1 MSQSEPNRL
10 SRMSG
15 WLTGEMPRIA
25 PRLPELRSPVA
36 RAVVPIVAGIFF
48 FGVLGLV
55 LWGVAAWLADSGTE
69 VRLGDPVF
77 EISRIDKLA
86 DSIAKGGPQLY
97 PDLKDPSGGRSVVVD
112 HEGTTDA
119 GGWVVYRPFPFDRDG
134 ETCFAT
140 QTPKTRKFVDCEDR
154 VLDVT
159 QLQLANDV
167 AVSFKDGRVLVLA
180 FADAVA
186 PATTVAG

>member
-1 MSQSEPNRL
+1 
-10 SRMSG
+10 
-15 WLTGEMPRIA
+15 MPRIA

-36 RAVVPIVAGIFF
+36 RAVAPVVGGVFF

-55 LWGVAAWLADSGTE
+55 LWGVAAWLADSNTE

-86 DSIAKGGPQLY
+86 DSITKDGPQLY
-97 PDLKDPSGGRSVVVD
+97 PDLKDPSGRRSVVVA
-112 HEGTTDA
+112 HEGTNDA
-119 GGWVVYRPFPFDRDG
+119 EGWIVYRPFPFDRAG

-140 QTPKTRKFVDCEDR
+140 QTPKTRKFVDCENR

-159 QLQLANDV
+159 QLHLANDV
-167 AVSFKDGRVLVLA
+167 AVSLKDGRVLVLT
-180 FADAVA
+180 FAGAVA
-186 PATTVAG
+186 PTTSVAG